1 MILMLIQ
8 TDAVQGGFDFTKAM
22 TNGAILLMSSGA
34 LATGA
39 FMFVMGSYDWF
50 ARKLRENTTEYVSW
64 MVTMFDRMFLTVTA
78 RQCVMMIAGSTALS
92 FLLMF
97 WFTQALNDA
106 IWKWFVR
113 LIICSIIAYGPWKLP
128 TGWTLPRKTLNWMW
142 KRRVRKFDEQ
152 MLDGLTF
159 LSNSMKSGLSLL
171 QAIDMIVQELPN
183 PLSQEWALVM
193 SQQKLGVR
201 IEEALTNLEKRIASE
216 DIQIIITSIS
226 ILRESGGNL
235 AEVFDTIAYTV
246 RERRKVEGKIEAM
259 TAQGVMQGIVIV
271 LMPFGLGGILW
282 LMDPILISRMWT
294 TVIGWI
300 MLFLMMML
308 QFAGAW
314 MIKKI
319 VTIEV

>member
-1 MILMLIQ
+1 MQADVAQQGVDLGKAAAN
-8 TDAVQGGFDFTKAM
+8 TAV
-22 TNGAILLMSSGA
+22 LLLSSGA

-39 FMFVMGSYDWF
+39 FMFVVGSYDWF

-92 FLLMF
+92 FLIMF
-97 WFTQALNDA
+97 WATQALNDA
-106 IWKWFVR
+106 VWKWFVR
-113 LIICSIIAYGPWKLP
+113 LILCSIIGYGPWKLP
-128 TGWTLPRKTLNWMW
+128 CGWSLPRKTLNWMW
-142 KRRVRKFDEQ
+142 RRRVRQFDEQ

-159 LSNSMKSGLSLL
+159 LSNSLKSGLSLL
-171 QAIDMIVQELPN
+171 QAVDMIVQELPN

-201 IEEALTNLEKRIASE
+201 IEEALNNLEKRIGSE

-271 LMPFGLGGILW
+271 LMPFGLGFILW
-282 LMDPILISRMWT
+282 MMDPVLISRMWT

-300 MLFLMMML
+300 LLFVMLLL
-308 QFAGAW
+308 QFVGAAI
-314 MIKKI
+314 IKKI

>member
-1 MILMLIQ
+1 MQADVAQQGVDLGKQ
-8 TDAVQGGFDFTKAM
+8 AANTAV
-22 TNGAILLMSSGA
+22 LLLSSGA

-39 FMFVMGSYDWF
+39 FMFVVGSYDWF

-78 RQCVMMIAGSTALS
+78 RQCVMMIAGSTAFS

-97 WFTQALNDA
+97 WLTQALNDA
-106 IWKWFVR
+106 VWKWFIR
-113 LIICSIIAYGPWKLP
+113 FAICALVGYGPWKLP
-128 TGWTLPRKTLNWMW
+128 CGWSLPRKTLNWMW
-142 KRRVRKFDEQ
+142 RRRVRQFDEQ

-159 LSNSMKSGLSLL
+159 LSNSLKSGLSLL
-171 QAIDMIVQELPN
+171 QAVDMIVQELPN

-201 IEEALTNLEKRIASE
+201 IEEALNNLEKRIGSE

-271 LMPFGLGGILW
+271 LMPFGLGFILW
-282 LMDPILISRMWT
+282 MMDPVLISRMWT

-300 MLFLMMML
+300 LLIVMLLL
-308 QFAGAW
+308 QFVGAAI
-314 MIKKI
+314 IKKI
-319 VTIEV
+319 ITIEV

>member
-1 MILMLIQ
+1 MLIQ
-8 TDAVQGGFDFTKAM
+8 AETAQQGIDIGKAFTNTAV
-22 TNGAILLMSSGA
+22 LLMSSGA

-78 RQCVMMIAGSTALS
+78 RQCVFMIAGSTALS
-92 FLLMF
+92 FLIMF
-97 WFTQALNDA
+97 WLTQALDDA

-113 LIICSIIAYGPWKLP
+113 LIICGIIAYGPWKLP

-142 KRRVRKFDEQ
+142 RRRVRKFDEQ

-201 IEEALTNLEKRIASE
+201 IEEALNNLEKRIGSE
-216 DIQIIITSIS
+216 DIQIIITSIA

-271 LMPFGLGGILW
+271 LMPFGLGFILW
-282 LMDPILISRMWT
+282 MMDPVLIGRMWT

-300 MLFLMMML
+300 MLFMMLML

>member
-1 MILMLIQ
+1 
-8 TDAVQGGFDFTKAM
+8 
-22 TNGAILLMSSGA
+22 
-34 LATGA
+34 
-39 FMFVMGSYDWF
+39 MFVVGTYDWF
-50 ARKLRENTTEYVSW
+50 ARKLRENSTEYVSW

-78 RQCVMMIAGSTALS
+78 RQCILMIGASTFAS
-92 FLLMF
+92 FGLMF
-97 WFTQALNDA
+97 WLTGSLDGAWWQYL
-106 IWKWFVR
+106 IRFV
-113 LIICSIIAYGPWKLP
+113 ICGIIAYGPWKIP
-128 TGWTLPRKTLNWMW
+128 SGWTLPRKTLNWMW
-142 KRRVRKFDEQ
+142 RRRVRKFDEQ

-159 LSNSMKSGLSLL
+159 LSNSLKSGLSLL
-171 QAIDMIVQELPN
+171 QAVDMIVQELPN

-201 IEEALTNLEKRIASE
+201 IEEAFNNLEKRIGSE

-271 LMPFGLGGILW
+271 LMPFALGFILW
-282 LMDPILISRMWT
+282 MMDPVLISRMWT
-294 TVIGWI
+294 TVIGWVLLFI
-300 MLFLMMML
+300 MLLL

>member
-1 MILMLIQ
+1 MYLILYLISM
-8 TDAVQGGFDFTKAM
+8 AAM
-22 TNGAILLMSSGA
+22 AGAG
-34 LATGA
+34 
-39 FMFVMGSYDWF
+39 FMFILGSHDWF
-50 ARKLRENTTEYVSW
+50 ARKLRENTTEYVAW

-78 RQCVMMIAGSTALS
+78 RQCVIMIASSTFLS
-92 FLLMF
+92 GALMF
-97 WFTQALNDA
+97 WLTSSLNGA
-106 IWKWFVR
+106 IWKWMIR
-113 LIICSIIAYGPWKLP
+113 LVIIGAFMYGPWVLP
-128 TGWTLPRKTLNWMW
+128 VGWTLPRKILNWMW
-142 KRRVRKFDEQ
+142 RRRVRQFDEQ

-159 LSNSMKSGLSLL
+159 LSNSLKSGLSLL

-201 IEEALTNLEKRIASE
+201 IDEALANLEKRIGSE
-216 DIQIIITSIS
+216 DVQIIVTSIT

-259 TAQGVMQGIVIV
+259 TAQGVMQGIIIVAMPIV
-271 LMPFGLGGILW
+271 LGLILW
-282 LMDPILISRMWT
+282 MIDPFLISRLWT
-294 TVIGWI
+294 TVIGWV
-300 MLFLMMML
+300 MLIFMFML
-308 QFAGAW
+308 QFAGGW

>member
-1 MILMLIQ
+1 MYLILYLISV
-8 TDAVQGGFDFTKAM
+8 AAM
-22 TNGAILLMSSGA
+22 AGAG
-34 LATGA
+34 
-39 FMFVMGSYDWF
+39 FMFVLGSHDWF
-50 ARKLRENTTEYVSW
+50 ARKLRENTTEYVAW

-78 RQCVMMIAGSTALS
+78 RQCVIMIASSTLLS
-92 FLLMF
+92 GALMF
-97 WFTQALNDA
+97 WMTSSLTGA
-106 IWKWFVR
+106 IWKWFIR
-113 LIICSIIAYGPWKLP
+113 LIIIGIFMYGPWVLP
-128 TGWTLPRKTLNWMW
+128 IGWTLPRKILNWMW
-142 KRRVRKFDEQ
+142 RRRVRQFDEQ

-159 LSNSMKSGLSLL
+159 LSNSLKSGLSLL

-201 IEEALTNLEKRIASE
+201 IDEALANLEKRIGSE
-216 DIQIIITSIS
+216 DVQIIVTSIT

-259 TAQGVMQGIVIV
+259 TAQGVMQGIIIVAMPIV
-271 LMPFGLGGILW
+271 LGLILW
-282 LMDPILISRMWT
+282 MIDPFLISRLWT
-294 TVIGWI
+294 TVLGWV
-300 MLFLMMML
+300 MLLLMFAL
-308 QFAGAW
+308 QFAGGW

>member
-1 MILMLIQ
+1 MQ
-8 TDAVQGGFDFTKAM
+8 AEVAQQGIDLGKAAGN
-22 TNGAILLMSSGA
+22 TAILLMSSGA
-34 LATGA
+34 LATA
-39 FMFVMGSYDWF
+39 SFMFVVGSYDWF
-50 ARKLRENTTEYVSW
+50 ARKLRESTTEYVQW

-78 RQCVMMIAGSTALS
+78 RQCIAMIAGSTVGS
-92 FLLMF
+92 FAIMLWL
-97 WFTQALNDA
+97 TSALNDA
-106 IWKWFVR
+106 MWKWIVR
-113 LIICSIIAYGPWKLP
+113 VLICAFFAWGPWILP
-128 TGWTLPRKTLNWMW
+128 SGWGLPRKILKWMW

-159 LSNSMKSGLSLL
+159 LSNSLKSGLSLL
-171 QAIDMIVQELPN
+171 QAVDMIVQELPN

-201 IEEALTNLEKRIASE
+201 IEEALNNLEKRIGSE

-259 TAQGVMQGIVIV
+259 TAQGVMQGIVLV
-271 LMPFGLGGILW
+271 FMPVGLGFILW
-282 LMDPILISRMWT
+282 LMDPVLISRMWQ

-300 MLFLMMML
+300 MLIVMFLL
-308 QFAGAW
+308 QFAGGW
-314 MIKKI
+314 MIMKI

>member
-1 MILMLIQ
+1 VQVDAAQ
-8 TDAVQGGFDFTKAM
+8 TFDLAKAVSYGTLRLVSA
-22 TNGAILLMSSGA
+22 GAIASA
-34 LATGA
+34 A
-39 FMFVMGSYDWF
+39 FMFMIGSYDWF
-50 ARKLRENTTEYVSW
+50 ARKLRENSTEYVSW

-78 RQCVMMIAGSTALS
+78 RQCIMMIGGSTVIS
-92 FLLMF
+92 FALMF
-97 WFTQALNDA
+97 WLTAALDGE
-106 IWKWFVR
+106 WWQWVVR
-113 LIICSIIAYGPWKLP
+113 FGICSIIAYGPWKLP
-128 TGWTLPRKTLNWMW
+128 TGWTLPRKALNFMW
-142 KRRVRKFDEQ
+142 RRRVRQFDVQ

-159 LSNSMKSGLSLL
+159 LANSLKSGLSLL

-201 IEEALTNLEKRIASE
+201 IEEALNNLEKRISSE

-271 LMPFGLGGILW
+271 AMPFVLGFILW
-282 LMDPILISRMWT
+282 MMDPVLISRMWKT
-294 TVIGWI
+294 LIGWI
-300 MLFLMMML
+300 MLFVMVIL
-308 QFAGAW
+308 QFAGGW
-314 MIKKI
+314 MISKI

>member
-1 MILMLIQ
+1 MQADVAQQGVDLGKAAAN
-8 TDAVQGGFDFTKAM
+8 TAV
-22 TNGAILLMSSGA
+22 LLLSSGA

-39 FMFVMGSYDWF
+39 FMFVVGSYDWF

-78 RQCVMMIAGSTALS
+78 RQCVMMIAGSTAFS

-97 WFTQALNDA
+97 WLTQALNDA
-106 IWKWFVR
+106 VWKWFIR
-113 LIICSIIAYGPWKLP
+113 LAICSLVGYGPWKLP
-128 TGWTLPRKTLNWMW
+128 SGWSLPRKTLNWMW
-142 KRRVRKFDEQ
+142 RRRVRQFDEQ

-159 LSNSMKSGLSLL
+159 LSNSLKSGLSLL
-171 QAIDMIVQELPN
+171 QAVDMIVQELPN

-201 IEEALTNLEKRIASE
+201 IEEALNNLEKRIGSE

-271 LMPFGLGGILW
+271 LMPFGLGFILW
-282 LMDPILISRMWT
+282 MMDPVLISRMWT

-300 MLFLMMML
+300 LLIVMLIL
-308 QFAGAW
+308 QFVGAAI
-314 MIKKI
+314 IKKI
-319 VTIEV
+319 ITIEV

>member
-1 MILMLIQ
+1 MILYLVSV
-8 TDAVQGGFDFTKAM
+8 AAM
-22 TNGAILLMSSGA
+22 AGAG
-34 LATGA
+34 
-39 FMFVMGSYDWF
+39 FMFVIGSHDWF
-50 ARKLRENTTEYVSW
+50 ARKLRENTTEYVAW

-78 RQCVMMIAGSTALS
+78 RQCVIMIASSTL
-92 FLLMF
+92 LTGVLMF
-97 WFTQALNDA
+97 WLTGSLNGA
-106 IWKWFVR
+106 IWKWVLRF
-113 LIICSIIAYGPWKLP
+113 IIIGTIMYGPWKLP
-128 TGWTLPRKTLNWMW
+128 IGWTLPRKVLNMMW
-142 KRRVRKFDEQ
+142 TRRVRQFDEQ

-201 IEEALTNLEKRIASE
+201 IDEALSNLERRIGSE
-216 DIQIIITSIS
+216 DIQIIITSIT

-259 TAQGVMQGIVIV
+259 TAQGVMQGIIIILMPIV
-271 LMPFGLGGILW
+271 LGLILW
-282 LMDPILISRMWT
+282 MIDPFLISRLWT

-300 MLFLMMML
+300 MLIIMFLL
-308 QFAGAW
+308 QFAGGW
-314 MIKKI
+314 MIMKI
-319 VTIEV
+319 VNIEV

>member
-1 MILMLIQ
+1 VYLILYLISV
-8 TDAVQGGFDFTKAM
+8 AAM
-22 TNGAILLMSSGA
+22 AGAG
-34 LATGA
+34 
-39 FMFVMGSYDWF
+39 FMFVLGSHDWF
-50 ARKLRENTTEYVSW
+50 ARKLRENTTEYVAW

-78 RQCVMMIAGSTALS
+78 RQCVIMIASSTFLS
-92 FLLMF
+92 GALMF
-97 WFTQALNDA
+97 WLTGSLNGA
-106 IWKWFVR
+106 IWKWMIRFV
-113 LIICSIIAYGPWKLP
+113 IIGAFMYGPWVLP
-128 TGWTLPRKTLNWMW
+128 VGWTLPRKILNFMW
-142 KRRVRKFDEQ
+142 RRRVRQFDEQ

-159 LSNSMKSGLSLL
+159 LSNSLKSGLSLL

-201 IEEALTNLEKRIASE
+201 IDEALSNLEKRIGSE
-216 DIQIIITSIS
+216 DVQIIVTSIT

-259 TAQGVMQGIVIV
+259 TAQGVMQGIIIV
-271 LMPFGLGGILW
+271 AMPVVLGGILW
-282 LMDPILISRMWT
+282 MIDPFLISRLWT
-294 TVIGWI
+294 TVIGWV
-300 MLFLMMML
+300 MLIFMFML
-308 QFAGAW
+308 QFAGGW